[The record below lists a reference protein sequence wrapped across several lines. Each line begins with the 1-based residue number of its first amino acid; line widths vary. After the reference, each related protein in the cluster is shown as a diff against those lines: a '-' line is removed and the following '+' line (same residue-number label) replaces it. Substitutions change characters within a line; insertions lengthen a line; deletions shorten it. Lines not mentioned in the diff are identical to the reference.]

1 MSRKATVRV
10 SHSQMLS
17 RRGFSRAG
25 RLAAIAV
32 LAIEL
37 CGCDPYV
44 KVSGF
49 VRQPSGDPL
58 AEVKVVLRTAGREP
72 HVAKTG
78 NDGAFDVG
86 IVGADPRATYISFA
100 RDGFQPVEEVVG
112 DEERRTMEVTLQPK

>member
-1 MSRKATVRV
+1 M
-10 SHSQMLS
+10 
-17 RRGFSRAG
+17 
-25 RLAAIAV
+25 

-37 CGCDPYV
+37 GGCDPYV

-49 VRQPSGDPL
+49 VRQPSGAPL
-58 AEVKVVLRTAGREP
+58 AEVTVVLRTTGREP
-72 HVAKTG
+72 HQAKTG